1 MREGKRVPSEV
12 CVCVCGGEGGGHTV
26 IMKLK
31 EKKYTFHLDI
41 TKSLID
47 YDGAKLKKV
56 GSDVGVVTVATLL

>member
-1 MREGKRVPSEV
+1 
-12 CVCVCGGEGGGHTV
+12 
-26 IMKLK
+26 MKLK

-56 GSDVGVVTVATLL
+56 GSSVVQQGETHVQCRRNKSITVSRVLL